1 MDQFREMQTLIAVAD
16 SKSFT
21 GAARQL
27 GVSRTSVTKIIAG
40 LEARLGIRLLIRST
54 HNVSLTSAGRLFSD
68 EARAIVARVERLHQA
83 IGEEQADMAG
93 DIRLGAPPSF
103 AGLHLLRAIRD
114 FRQTHPRVTFDMPV
128 DDGSFDLARE
138 GLDFTIRIAPILPD
152 SALVA
157 RLLVRVPQVVVAS
170 PGYLERNAAPRRPE
184 DLSRHNCLVHTIKSP
199 NRIWTFDDDRT
210 VAVTGSVASTFGEVL
225 RCAALAGEGISIHPT
240 YMVVDDLKSG
250 ALVRVLDGHR
260 VDEMSIYAIYAERQ
274 FRPRRVLAFLDFLR
288 DWLHAQSTWFAD

>member
-16 SKSFT
+16 SRSFT

-54 HNVSLTSAGRLFSD
+54 HNVSLTSAGRLFAD
-68 EARAIVARVERLHQA
+68 GARSIVAQVERLHQA

-93 DIRLGAPPSF
+93 DIRLGAPASF
-103 AGLHLLRAIRD
+103 AGLHLLPAIRE
-114 FRQTHPRVTFDMPV
+114 FRQSHPRVTFDMPV
-128 DDGSFDLARE
+128 DDGSLDLARE

-152 SALVA
+152 TALVA

-170 PGYLERNAAPRRPE
+170 PDYLARNGAPGQPE
-184 DLSRHNCLVHTIKSP
+184 ELSRHDCLVHTIKSP

-210 VAVTGSVASTFGEVL
+210 IPVGGSIASTFGDVL
-225 RCAALAGEGISIHPT
+225 RCAALSGEGISVHPT

-250 ALVRVLDGHR
+250 ALVRILEGHS
-260 VDEMSIYAIYAERQ
+260 VDEMSIYAVYAERQ
-274 FRPRRVLAFLDFLR
+274 FRPRRVLAFLDFLTN
-288 DWLHAQSTWFAD
+288 WLRGRSTWFDV